1 MNVTIF
7 GATGSVGSECLRQC
21 IDRGYAVTV
30 LARSPD
36 KLPQEM
42 HDKATI
48 LKGDG
53 LVYEDVASALNENTD
68 AVLFAVGVDE
78 KTSPENLCTNVTR
91 NILTAMRE
99 KGVKRLVW
107 CGGGSNL
114 LPEDTVGFGARFV
127 RWYAEHFLRLR
138 HFDKENQLALLNRN
152 TDIEWIGVRP
162 LQMKAGPQTGV
173 YRVGFDKFSGL
184 SNISFADCAHC
195 MIEQLAD
202 DAWLHKAPIIQY

>member
-114 LPEDTVGFGARFV
+114 LPEVIHIHCARKIHSDRCAYHCDCLKCVINLFTPLCPLTH
-127 RWYAEHFLRLR
+127 R
-138 HFDKENQLALLNRN
+138 
-152 TDIEWIGVRP
+152 RP
-162 LQMKAGPQTGV
+162 E
-173 YRVGFDKFSGL
+173 RV
-184 SNISFADCAHC
+184 
-195 MIEQLAD
+195 IEQRRP
-202 DAWLHKAPIIQY
+202 KRRSCQ